1 MKRLGTRDLFIY
13 TSSIAIYDHN
23 NILAFW
29 LAEYY
34 ILNGY
39 PYQHENILI
48 QSPNLSKESKD
59 MILHR
64 IPDIVVFK

>member
-1 MKRLGTRDLFIY
+1 MKKIETKDLFRY
-13 TSSIAIYDHN
+13 ATSMAIYDHN

-34 ILNGY
+34 ILSGY
-39 PYQHENILI
+39 PNERENILI
-48 QSPNLSKESKD
+48 QSPNLSKESKNV
-59 MILHR
+59 ILHR